1 MRVNDENKVVTLA
14 VAPHEEEE
22 VDQPIENTEDN
33 LSEEIP
39 EDTSADDTQE

>member
-22 VDQPIENTEDN
+22 VDRPVENTEDN

-39 EDTSADDTQE
+39 EDTSADDTQK

>member
-1 MRVNDENKVVTLA
+1 MRVNEENKVVTLA

-22 VDQPIENTEDN
+22 VDQPVENTEED

-39 EDTSADDTQE
+39 ENTSADDTQK